1 LAGAIQPKDHCCYD
15 ICGAV
20 VHVQKPEYVDVPF
33 NMDQV
38 EDQLKTLRKP
48 LRSPSSSKWGPK
60 VMPKSDEFENVR
72 FHISRIT
79 QKEYQI
85 VITDVKG
92 HHSTSQKFAQKIY
105 DKLITDY
112 DDYGFYIWLEFS
124 GVGPPSAWKRYMF
137 SIKIV
142 QHLVLV
148 CLLYHSGREMCLESY
163 SC

>member
-1 LAGAIQPKDHCCYD
+1 
-15 ICGAV
+15 
-20 VHVQKPEYVDVPF
+20 
-33 NMDQV
+33 MDQV
-38 EDQLKTLRKP
+38 GDQLKTLRKP